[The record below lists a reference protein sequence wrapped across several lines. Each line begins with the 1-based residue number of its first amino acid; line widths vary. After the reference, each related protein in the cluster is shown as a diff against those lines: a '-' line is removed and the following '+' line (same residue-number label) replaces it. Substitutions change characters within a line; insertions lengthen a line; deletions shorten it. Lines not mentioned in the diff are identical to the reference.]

1 MHTDQEV
8 LAALRA
14 HLSSEQ
20 LAAVLDRLLR
30 VPEAWTALH
39 NPAFLGEFSTSIP
52 SAKLTP
58 SHLAS
63 LALGGSLHSELQRHL
78 ADAHGDRVRQVWEE
92 AAVGVGAQRDLF
104 DTALLGLEFCRRF
117 EAGQVGLEAGPDGL
131 LELVTESPFTWR
143 SPLSIAWPSLSDPE
157 TLLGN
162 LLERKL
168 THLAIQISLANYPAS
183 KAAET
188 LTRNANG
195 STVQMLQQITRG
207 GEFGLASSLTTPTGG
222 GTDKLSQLMIEAVT
236 RQVSGEH
243 QAARSSLQLAWETT
257 AGNSARIA
265 DFTADQARLSGDP
278 VTELEA
284 NRKALEIL
292 PTPVRRA
299 RTAMSLLS
307 LERPGEALALVS
319 GTDPSSEEQIAEG
332 LAQSQTSDSREL
344 LNGALASINHP
355 IDGDWFSVLTDG
367 LAKADDWTGAVE
379 AAQMHVTH
387 HPSSIIAR
395 EKLARVLFEAGDAE
409 AADEHAAIGLAL
421 NPGSQTALK
430 LQAEIQHGIGNHA
443 GSFNHWR
450 QIESVDSKDLAKYA
464 IEADDFDFAGSVLD
478 EMSPSS
484 SKSVLEGMLRESNG
498 DQPAAISKYREAIG
512 KSPRDIQAYQA
523 LAAAQIEVGETAEAA
538 NTLNEAIQANPK
550 EATIRRKL
558 SNLLRAQ
565 DKSSEALEAAAAAWE
580 LDQKNVPAG
589 LEYADLLGELGHVDR
604 ALEILRQ
611 AALRQP
617 LSWEVGLAL
626 AKTYERRGDLNQAA
640 RAVRPLPASAPPEA
654 NFYFARIQLKA
665 GAEGAQLR
673 LATQNLET
681 AEQGGWVEP
690 SLNYWFGQAFER
702 AERYEEA
709 LVRYDQAQ
717 KSLPAGHYEMRQ
729 EAVLG
734 SARAALGLDQIS
746 RALAILEEAQ
756 DEFPRSAR
764 ILAARSDVYMIAKL
778 PEKALEVAEQAIELD
793 PEETHAWHAL
803 GDSLAHT
810 GDFRGAVK
818 AIERLSALDPEAS
831 EGWLT
836 LARLA
841 SDTNDERV
849 ARRSVAE
856 ALWRGRRNPKVLQ
869 DAAEFLEVQGN
880 LSSATR
886 VMKSAVRIRPE
897 DPGLIA
903 IQARLQEAEGDYQG
917 ALEAWQVNI
926 ALAPGEPEPL
936 RRSAACA
943 QKLGLG
949 SQSVKL
955 LGKAV
960 AIEPGNPW
968 LRRDLAKSHLEQG
981 QVRQGLLSYAA
992 AVKSAPNDASLV
1004 CEAAEAALRAGDAR
1018 YALALLGKMGPVLSD
1033 SGRAQAA
1040 KGEALLL
1047 LDQQG
1052 QAVSSLSDAI
1062 ERGYESTRTF
1072 SLLAVAAPD
1081 RGRAVAYLEQARS
1094 VPVKSPHD
1102 AVWRARAELR
1112 LFNGSEALEAIN
1124 GWEADSFAAQE
1135 RVRLVLRI
1143 RDMLWLFGISDA
1155 VSSLQEDTL
1164 ANLAGEAFDE
1174 LQARNI
1180 ADPSVAAWLRID
1192 EAPSDLLEFVDEDP
1206 MGWIGEGLAIA
1217 QIKGGHLEAAKQAID
1232 QVRLIRSYAEWV
1244 SILDGLIHEASG
1256 RDEDARAAYRSGIS
1270 SSPVATYLLGR
1281 AYERTGSLKRA
1292 ATHIGAAVIEAPD
1305 QHQWQHKLALVY
1317 TSLGEEDSALA
1328 HFQQAAAQDSD
1339 NPEYLL
1345 SLAGAY
1351 ATSGH
1356 LNQALEGYTAAL
1368 SYGSD
1373 SVAAYREAGQV
1384 ALHLGASDQALAWFE
1399 RGITLS
1405 PADIDCLVGSA
1416 MAAIALNDKPQ
1427 AEERLNAAVK
1437 QAPDDPRVLLGT
1449 GQVRAGSG
1457 DYPAA
1462 MSSFEQ
1468 ALQAGA
1474 DSNIVRRAE
1483 SKVLLQQG
1491 KYSKAAEAM
1500 QELLNSDPEDHRLW
1514 HELAETLEAGA
1525 DLSGADSAIS
1535 EAIRISPSNPE
1546 YRLGLGRISRKSG
1559 NLDRAIEELRRA
1571 ESVDPED
1578 PRIPV
1583 EAGLVYEDRREYS
1596 RALDAYLKAVD
1607 IDPNSLQAHFRA
1619 GILLRTLKAYR
1630 KAGEMLK
1637 HAAELAPANQEVM
1650 HQLAAVRALELV
1662 HG

>member
-8 LAALRA
+8 LTALRA
-14 HLSSEQ
+14 HLSPEQ

-30 VPEAWTALH
+30 VPEAWAALH
-39 NPAFLGEFSTSIP
+39 NPAFLDEFTASNP
-52 SAKLTP
+52 SPKLAP

-63 LALGGSLHSELQRHL
+63 LALGGSLHSELQRDL
-78 ADAHGDRVRQVWEE
+78 ADAHGDRGGQVWEE
-92 AAVGVGAQRDLF
+92 AAVGVVVQRDLF
-104 DTALLGLEFCRRF
+104 DAALLGIEFCHRF
-117 EAGQVGLEAGPDGL
+117 EADQEEL
-131 LELVTESPFTWR
+131 LELVSESQSTWL
-143 SPLSIAWPSLSDPE
+143 SPIAIAWPSLSDPE
-157 TLLGN
+157 AMLGD

-168 THLAIQISLANYPAS
+168 THVAIQITLANFPAS

-188 LTRNANG
+188 LARNVNG
-195 STVQMLQQITRG
+195 STVEMLQQITRG
-207 GEFGLASSLTTPTGG
+207 GEMNLASSLTVPTIGG
-222 GTDKLSQLMIEAVT
+222 ADKLSQLMIDAVT
-236 RQVSGEH
+236 RQANGEH
-243 QAARSSLQLAWETT
+243 QAARSSLQLAWDTS

-265 DFTADQARLSGDP
+265 DFTADQARLSGDS

-319 GTDPSSEEQIAEG
+319 GADPSSEEQIAEG
-332 LAQSQTSDSREL
+332 LAQSQAGDSREL
-344 LNGALASINHP
+344 LNGALASISHP
-355 IDGDWFSVLTDG
+355 IDEDWFSLLTDG
-367 LAKADDWTGAVE
+367 LAEADDWAGAVE
-379 AAQMHVTH
+379 AARVHVTH
-387 HPSSIIAR
+387 HPSSIVAR

-421 NPGSQTALK
+421 DPSSQTAHK
-430 LQAEIQHGIGNHA
+430 LRAEIQHAIGDHA
-443 GSFNHWR
+443 GSLIHWR
-450 QIESVDSKDLAKYA
+450 QIDAVDSKDLAKFA
-464 IEADDFDFAGSVLD
+464 IEADDFEFAGTVLD
-478 EMSPSS
+478 EMSPGS
-484 SKSVLEGMLRESNG
+484 SKTVLEGMIQESNG
-498 DQPAAISKYREAIG
+498 DRAAAISKYREAIR
-512 KSPRDIQAYQA
+512 KSPREIQAYQA
-523 LAAAQIEVGETAEAA
+523 LAAAQLEAGEATEAV
-538 NTLNEAIQANPK
+538 NTLTEAVQANPK
-550 EATIRRKL
+550 DSTIRRTL
-558 SNLLRAQ
+558 SSLLHAQ
-565 DKSSEALEAAAAAWE
+565 DKSSEALEVAAAAWE
-580 LDQKNVPAG
+580 LNQKSVPAG
-589 LEYADLLGELGHVDR
+589 LEYADLLSELGHVDR

-626 AKTYERRGDLNQAA
+626 AKAYERRGDLNQAA
-640 RAVRPLPASAPPEA
+640 RAIRSLPSSAPPAA
-654 NFYFARIQLKA
+654 NFYSARIQLKA
-665 GAEGAQLR
+665 GAEGAQLK

-681 AEQGGWVEP
+681 AEQGGWADP
-690 SLNYWFGQAFER
+690 SLDYWFGQAFER

-717 KSLPAGHYEMRQ
+717 KSLPISEYEMRQ
-729 EAVLG
+729 EAALG

-746 RALAILEEAQ
+746 RALAALEEAQ
-756 DEFPRSAR
+756 AEYPRSAR
-764 ILAARSDVYMIAKL
+764 ILAARSDVYMIAKM

-803 GDSLAHT
+803 GDSLAST

-841 SDTNDERV
+841 SETNDERV
-849 ARRSVAE
+849 ARRSIAE

-869 DAAEFLEVQGN
+869 DAGEYLEQQGN
-880 LSSATR
+880 LSSAIR
-886 VMKSAVRIRPE
+886 VMKSATRIRPE
-897 DPGLIA
+897 DPQLIA
-903 IQARLQEAEGDYQG
+903 VQARLQEAEGDYQG
-917 ALEAWQVNI
+917 AFEAWQVNI
-926 ALAPGEPEPL
+926 SLTPGEPEPL

-943 QKLGLG
+943 QMLGLG

-968 LRRDLAKSHLEQG
+968 LRRDLAKTHLEQG

-992 AVKSAPNDASLV
+992 AVKSAPNDVSLV
-1004 CEAAEAALRAGDAR
+1004 YEAAEAALRAGDAR
-1018 YALALLGKMGPVLSD
+1018 YALALLGKTGPALSD

-1047 LDQQG
+1047 MDQQE
-1052 QAVSSLSDAI
+1052 QAVSSLSDAL

-1072 SLLAVAAPD
+1072 SMLAVAAPD
-1081 RGRAVAYLEQARS
+1081 RGRAVTYLEQARAA
-1094 VPVKSPHD
+1094 PVKTPHD

-1112 LFNGSEALEAIN
+1112 LFNGSEALKALN
-1124 GWEADSFAAQE
+1124 GWGTDSFAAQE
-1135 RVRLVLRI
+1135 RVRVALRI
-1143 RDMLWLFGISDA
+1143 RDMFWLFGISDA
-1155 VSSLQEDTL
+1155 VSSLEEEAVASIAKD
-1164 ANLAGEAFDE
+1164 AFDE
-1174 LQARNI
+1174 LLERKL
-1180 ADPSVAAWLRID
+1180 ADPSIVAWLRID
-1192 EAPSDLLEFVDEDP
+1192 EAPSDLLEFIDEDP
-1206 MGWIGEGLAIA
+1206 LGWIGESLAIA
-1217 QIKGGHLEAAKQAID
+1217 HIKGGHLEAAKQALD
-1232 QVRLIRSYAEWV
+1232 QVRLIRSEAEWV
-1244 SILDGLIHEASG
+1244 SILEGLIHEASG
-1256 RDEDARAAYRSGIS
+1256 REEDARAAYRSGGS
-1270 SSPVATYLLGR
+1270 SSPIATYLLGR
-1281 AYERTGSLKRA
+1281 AYEKTGSLKRA
-1292 ATHIGAAVIEAPD
+1292 ATHIGKAVVEAPD
-1305 QHQWQHKLALVY
+1305 QHRWQHKLALAY
-1317 TSLGEEDSALA
+1317 SGLGDEDSALA
-1328 HFQQAAAQDSD
+1328 HFQKAAAQDSE

-1351 ATSGH
+1351 AASGH

-1373 SVAAYREAGQV
+1373 SVTAYREAGQL
-1384 ALHLGASDQALAWFE
+1384 ALHLGANEQALAWFE

-1416 MAAIALNDKPQ
+1416 IASIALNDKSQ
-1427 AEERLNAAVK
+1427 AQERLDTAAQ
-1437 QAPDDPRVLLGT
+1437 QAPGDPRVLLGM
-1449 GQVRAGSG
+1449 GHVRAGYG
-1457 DYPAA
+1457 DFEAA
-1462 MSSFEQ
+1462 IASFEQ

-1474 DSNIVRRAE
+1474 DPNLVRRAE
-1483 SKVLLQQG
+1483 SKVLVQQG
-1491 KYSKAAEAM
+1491 KHSKAAEAM
-1500 QELLNSDPEDHRLW
+1500 QESLNSDPEDHRLW

-1525 DLSGADSAIS
+1525 DLGGADNAIS
-1535 EAIRISPSNPE
+1535 EAIRIAPANPE
-1546 YRLGLGRISRKSG
+1546 YRLSLGRISRKSG
-1559 NLDRAIEELRRA
+1559 NLDRAIEELRQA
-1571 ESVDPED
+1571 EAVDPED

-1596 RALDAYLKAVD
+1596 RALDSYLKAVD
-1607 IDPNSLQAHFRA
+1607 IDSSSLQAHYRA

-1637 HAAELAPANQEVM
+1637 RAAELAPANQEVM